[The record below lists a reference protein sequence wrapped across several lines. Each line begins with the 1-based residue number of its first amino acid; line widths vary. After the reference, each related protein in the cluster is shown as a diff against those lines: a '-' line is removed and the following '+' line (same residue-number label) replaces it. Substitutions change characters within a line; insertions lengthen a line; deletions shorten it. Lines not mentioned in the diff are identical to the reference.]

1 MFTGIISH
9 MGIFKEFRNGKQE
22 IAIEAP
28 ESASR
33 LEIGDS
39 LAVNGVCL
47 SLIRKEKNTLC
58 FDLSKETLSR
68 TTLGSLRRGDTLN
81 LELALTLSSPLSG
94 HLVTGH
100 IDSTGKVMAMQTRGA
115 GKRMNISFPPDLD
128 PYLIAKGSVAIDG
141 VSLTIAKLKSS
152 SFEVE
157 LIPISLKNSNLG
169 LLKPGNSVNIE
180 CDIIGKY
187 VYNWL
192 SKTKR

>member
-1 MFTGIISH
+1 
-9 MGIFKEFRNGKQE
+9 
-22 IAIEAP
+22 
-28 ESASR
+28 
-33 LEIGDS
+33 
-39 LAVNGVCL
+39 
-47 SLIRKEKNTLC
+47 
-58 FDLSKETLSR
+58 
-68 TTLGSLRRGDTLN
+68 
-81 LELALTLSSPLSG
+81 
-94 HLVTGH
+94 
-100 IDSTGKVMAMQTRGA
+100 MQTRGA